1 MQKLKIVIFED
12 EIHSAER
19 LAKLVEEID
28 SSIEIDA
35 IIQTVKQGK
44 IYFESSPEIDLILL
58 DIQLSDGNSFE
69 IFENIQT
76 NIPIIFTTAFDEY
89 AIKAFK
95 LNSIDYLL
103 KPIDKD
109 ELIAA
114 LKKYKNL
121 NASEEV
127 NYQFISDMLK
137 SQNKTY
143 KQRFLVKKGNNLTY
157 VLANEISFFRFAD
170 GLVDI
175 CTFDKNIYLVDHTL
189 DKIGKLLDPDKFFR
203 INRQYIINIESL
215 VSIHTYFNSRLKLKI
230 KGSAEDLIVSRDK
243 VKDFKAWLDR

>member
-1 MQKLKIVIFED
+1 MKIVIFED

>member
-1 MQKLKIVIFED
+1 MKIVIFED

-114 LKKYKNL
+114 LKKYRNL
-121 NASEEV
+121 NVSEEV

-157 VLANEISFFRFAD
+157 VLTSEIAFFRFAD

-175 CTFDKNIYLVDHTL
+175 CTFDKNIFLVDHTL
-189 DKIGKLLDPDKFFR
+189 DKIGKMLNPENFFR
-203 INRQYIINIESL
+203 INRQYIINIKSIIA
-215 VSIHTYFNSRLKLKI
+215 IHTYFNSRLKIKLK
-230 KGSAEDLIVSRDK
+230 GNSEDLIVSRDK
-243 VKDFKAWLDR
+243 VKDFKAWLDN